1 MDEGTDARDILENRI
16 LPLRR
21 GASHKQIVWLFS
33 LYAKFLEP
41 DYVSSCA
48 PQCVFYMNDV
58 WRVNVMV
65 FDEHRVL
72 NAENMMR

>member
-21 GASHKQIVWLFS
+21 GASHIQPLIS
-33 LYAKFLEP
+33 LYAKFLDP